1 MQLLLHTL
9 SEKEIVDSYELSV
22 EIGKDHQLIVGA
34 IKSLQSMGDVRVV
47 MLSLAWPTQPNP
59 EMSLD
64 GFLCVTRE
72 CELNCSVDYFD
83 YIVFPSFLPLPSSL
97 SHPPSPFLSHPP
109 SPFLPLPSSLS
120 LPPSPFLP
128 LPSLPLPSLPLP
140 SSPSLSLPPS
150 PSPGD

>member
-1 MQLLLHTL
+1 MAVEGDLVQLLLRTL

-47 MLSLAWPTQPNP
+47 MLSLAWLTQPNP

-72 CELNCSVDYFD
+72 
-83 YIVFPSFLPLPSSL
+83 SL
-97 SHPPSPFLSHPP
+97 
-109 SPFLPLPSSLS
+109 
-120 LPPSPFLP
+120 
-128 LPSLPLPSLPLP
+128 
-140 SSPSLSLPPS
+140 
-150 PSPGD
+150 